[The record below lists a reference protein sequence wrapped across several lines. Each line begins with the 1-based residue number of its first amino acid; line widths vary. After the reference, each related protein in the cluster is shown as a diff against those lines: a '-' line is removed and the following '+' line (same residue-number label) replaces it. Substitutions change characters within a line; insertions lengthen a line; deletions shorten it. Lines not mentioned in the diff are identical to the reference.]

1 MTGDALRFVGNSF
14 IIRYEMYVE
23 ISKQSS
29 HQSNMYNNV
38 RLKICTN
45 KRKLKLFFLTVGKA
59 NSAVRSPP
67 VNLSRLN
74 QSAKGDSKAL
84 DELNLQVIPSLP
96 F

>member
-38 RLKICTN
+38 RLEIY
-45 KRKLKLFFLTVGKA
+45 
-59 NSAVRSPP
+59 
-67 VNLSRLN
+67 
-74 QSAKGDSKAL
+74 SK
-84 DELNLQVIPSLP
+84 
-96 F
+96 